1 LTPPTLTPGTRLGP
15 YQVSAQI
22 GAGGMGEVYRARDTK
37 LNRDVAIKV
46 LLAAMANDP
55 DGSGGGDANKIN
67 WQSVLFLGYGD
78 DRELSAERR
87 LEHVDRQVFVKL
99 SHAFQR

>member
-1 LTPPTLTPGTRLGP
+1 MWGCWELKRKFRLNAHRDDRHVNHTLANLTFSG
-15 YQVSAQI
+15 SA
-22 GAGGMGEVYRARDTK
+22 
-37 LNRDVAIKV
+37 
-46 LLAAMANDP
+46 LLAY
-55 DGSGGGDANKIN
+55 KIN

>member
-1 LTPPTLTPGTRLGP
+1 MALSVVFRPQAEDEALEVRQWYELRRAGLGREFGQALDVLVLRIASNP
-15 YQVSAQI
+15 LVFPRVHSGSA
-22 GAGGMGEVYRARDTK
+22 
-37 LNRDVAIKV
+37 
-46 LLAAMANDP
+46 LLAY
-55 DGSGGGDANKIN
+55 KIN

-87 LEHVDRQVFVKL
+87 LERVDRQVFVKL

>member
-1 LTPPTLTPGTRLGP
+1 
-15 YQVSAQI
+15 
-22 GAGGMGEVYRARDTK
+22 MGNVYRARDAK
-37 LNRDVAIKV
+37 LNRDVAIRV
-46 LLAAMANDP
+46 LIPAVANDP
-55 DGSGGGDANKIN
+55 VN

-87 LEHVDRQVFVKL
+87 LERVDRQVFVKL